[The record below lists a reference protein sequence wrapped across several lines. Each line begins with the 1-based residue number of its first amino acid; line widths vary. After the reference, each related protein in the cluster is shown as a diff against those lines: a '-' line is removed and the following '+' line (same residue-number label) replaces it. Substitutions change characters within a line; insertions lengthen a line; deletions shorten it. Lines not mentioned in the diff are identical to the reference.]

1 MRRSRMDEATAKKV
15 AQDVGVELPP
25 KEVAPRKRAARK
37 RTPNR
42 NGPVE
47 KTILWSAVDPTTKL
61 HALFR
66 ADQDIRRCKPV
77 SKFVVVVL
85 NHPQR
90 KAPR

>member
-1 MRRSRMDEATAKKV
+1 MDEATAKKV
-15 AQDVGVELPP
+15 AADLGVDLPP

-37 RTPNR
+37 RAPNR

-61 HALFR
+61 HALFL
-66 ADQDIRRCKPV
+66 ADQDIKRCKPISRFEV
-77 SKFVVVVL
+77 LVL
-85 NHPQR
+85 NNPQR

>member
-1 MRRSRMDEATAKKV
+1 MDEATAKKV
-15 AQDVGVELPP
+15 ANDLGVDLPP
-25 KEVAPRKRAARK
+25 KEVAPRKRAPRK
-37 RTPNR
+37 RAPNR

-47 KTILWSAVDPTTKL
+47 QTILWSAVDPTTKL
-61 HALFR
+61 HALFL

-85 NHPQR
+85 NQPQR

>member
-1 MRRSRMDEATAKKV
+1 MDEATAKQV

-25 KEVAPRKRAARK
+25 ATPKKRVTRK

-61 HALFR
+61 HALFL

-85 NHPQR
+85 NKPQR